1 MKLQLYF
8 ASRRSIRRFV
18 FTATMVLTIASIT
31 STLRAAAD
39 ADFSGRIEI
48 RLAGAVAQMKEG
60 QPPQPKFL
68 DVYAECDHGAWHDV
82 WAASN
87 EFNRAIHLG
96 RVDNAQVSADEIKL
110 KIDLDIGSDHW
121 VAGGLASYEIDLKRN
136 AKSDMLEGSYSG
148 RFEGPTSVFEPR
160 GKVSGRLLPP
170 VSIAAGFKPVQP
182 GEHPRLLF
190 RKADLPALREK
201 AKTPFGK
208 GVLALLEKSDDPV
221 ALGLL
226 YQLTGDKSYA
236 DRAKPQTIK
245 VMENRN
251 GGPFAL
257 GRFWGYRTSVVGT
270 AYDLC
275 YDAWEPEFREQVEN
289 YLDWILYKC
298 LHRLHRVGTVNWTP
312 GSNYTVVI
320 HAGNGLAALALD
332 GEKGPPPVEPLPPRT
347 EPLRIEAQADFRPGQ
362 NVPVVKFQAGA
373 FPSDWLYIGPFNQHV
388 LQHDHP
394 YFDYK
399 QPVDCLASIGG
410 VEGARPILGQ
420 KVTFKNQ
427 TLEWKPLSRAPNPEL
442 FEGVNQH
449 AGKMVIK
456 SHVLAGEHENT
467 HMFYYTVLDNQTP
480 SWFQFDGN
488 FYEGKCFIA
497 GKRIIHGEH
506 FFLGKGRFPLL
517 VPQVMADGEFSC
529 AFEFLPSSE
538 DQAKAFYADP
548 ARMASYN
555 KVKADYEDRLARW
568 KAQGEINLDW
578 RNDAEWLKRWNYL
591 CIRGGMGDG
600 GFQGEGEGYT
610 LECHH
615 VIHDY
620 AVAYENVFGRTLTG
634 QNDIGYFAPRY
645 IFTGIWTGE
654 DKAGRERCISQ
665 SFGGHGGGTIPAKY
679 LGRSIDLCPQ
689 VWKPV
694 VLWHWLKQLGVSA
707 ETMRTEE
714 GAKKAFT
721 GEQFSDGLS
730 LAEAF
735 IHYPLDID
743 PIAPDGVFPQ
753 VWEAKT
759 RGFYAFRNN
768 WKDGDQSIVAQIY
781 AKAGEDCG
789 WSQAEAGAFQI
800 YGLGHAWTSK
810 DNDSAGKEGS
820 RWLDNVV
827 MLPQD
832 PIDAWAHGR
841 VTFFQGDAKT
851 GGGSVSFDM
860 ARVYQF
866 VRRIGEG
873 KHSTTERYDGGIT
886 GLRAFAADFSGKSGV
901 PALFAVADKVN
912 GGGAKIWSFRLPPSG
927 RDGPDYKLNIDA
939 NTFTI
944 TYPDASLKATFVSS
958 KSVKIARVTGM
969 MKANPLSGIH
979 DAEVNAIHVTNGSE
993 TDGSFLA
1000 IITLQKGQAP
1010 PVKVEDRSAKV
1021 GTVTV
1026 SFDGTKIN
1034 VQ

>member
-1 MKLQLYF
+1 MMSRWHF
-8 ASRRSIRRFV
+8 VSRRSAERFI
-18 FTATMVLTIASIT
+18 FAALVLLANASAV
-31 STLRAAAD
+31 SRLQAAAET
-39 ADFSGRIEI
+39 DFSGRIEI
-48 RLAGAVAQMKEG
+48 RLAGALAQMKAG

-68 DVYAECDHGAWHDV
+68 DVYAECDHGTWHDV
-82 WAASN
+82 WGASN

-96 RVDNAQVSADEIKL
+96 RVSNAQVSAEEIKL
-110 KIDLDIGSDHW
+110 KIDLTIGSDHW
-121 VAGGLASYEIDLKRN
+121 VPGGPASYEIDLKRD
-136 AKSDMLEGSYSG
+136 ARSDTLDGSFSG
-148 RFEGPTSVFEPR
+148 RFEGPLSVFESN

-170 VSIAAGFKPVQP
+170 VSIAPGFQPVQP

-190 RKADLPALREK
+190 RKADLPALRAK
-201 AKTPFGK
+201 AGTPFGK
-208 GVLALLEKSDDPV
+208 GLLALLEKSDDPV
-221 ALGLL
+221 ALGLM

-236 DRAKPQTIK
+236 GRAKPETLK

-298 LHRLHRVGTVNWTP
+298 LHRMHRVGTVNWTP

-320 HAGNGLAALALD
+320 HAGNGMAALALE
-332 GEKGPPPVEPLPPRT
+332 GEKGPAPVEPLPPRT
-347 EPLRIEAQADFRPGQ
+347 EPLRIDAPADFTPGE

-373 FPSDWLYIGPFNQHV
+373 FPTEWLYIGPFSQHV
-388 LQHDHP
+388 LQHEHP

-410 VEGARPILGQ
+410 VEGARPTSGD

-427 TLEWKPLSRAPNPEL
+427 TLEWKPLSRAANPEL
-442 FEGVNQH
+442 FESINQH
-449 AGKMVIK
+449 AGKMIIK
-456 SHVLAGEHENT
+456 SHILAKEHENT
-467 HMFYYTVLDNQTP
+467 QLFYYTVLDNQTP
-480 SWFQFDGN
+480 GWFQFDGN
-488 FYEGKCFIA
+488 FYEGKCFVA
-497 GKRIIHGEH
+497 GQRIVNGEH

-517 VPQVMADGEFSC
+517 VPQAMADGEFSC

-538 DQAKAFYADP
+538 DQAKVFFADP
-548 ARMASYN
+548 ARLASYQ
-555 KVKADYEDRLARW
+555 KVKREYEDKLATW
-568 KAQGEINLDW
+568 KAQGGVNRDW
-578 RNDAEWLKRWNYL
+578 HDDAGQLNCWNYL
-591 CIRGGMGDG
+591 NLRGGMGDG

-620 AVAYENVFGRTLTG
+620 AIAYKNVFGRSVTG

-645 IFTGIWTGE
+645 IFTGVWTGDE
-654 DKAGRERCISQ
+654 KAGRERCISQ

-679 LGRSIDLCPQ
+679 LGRSIDLCPPE
-689 VWKPV
+689 WKPV

-707 ETMRTEE
+707 ETIRTED
-714 GAKKAFT
+714 GAKKAFA

-735 IHYPLDID
+735 IHYPLEMN
-743 PIAPDGVFPQ
+743 PVAPDGVFPH

-759 RGFYAFRNN
+759 RGFCAFRNN

-789 WSQAEAGAFQI
+789 WSQAEAGTFQI

-810 DNDSAGKEGS
+810 DNDSGGKEGS

-827 MLPQD
+827 MMPQD

-841 VTFFQGDAKT
+841 VTNSRGDAQS
-851 GGGSVSFDM
+851 GSGSVSFDLGQ
-860 ARVYQF
+860 VYRF
-866 VRRIGEG
+866 IRKVGEG
-873 KHSTTERYDGGIT
+873 KSSRTEQYDGGVT
-886 GLRAFAADFSGKSGV
+886 AVRAFAADFSGKSGT
-901 PALFAVADKVN
+901 PALFAVADRVT
-912 GGGAKIWSFRLPPSG
+912 GGGEKIWTWRLPPSG
-927 RDGPDYKLNIDA
+927 RNGPDYKLDIASD
-939 NTFTI
+939 TFTI
-944 TYPDASLKATFVSS
+944 TYPDASLKVTFVSRTP
-958 KSVKIARVTGM
+958 VKIAHVTGT

-979 DAEVNAIHVTNGSE
+979 DVEVNAIHVTNDAR
-993 TDGSFLA
+993 TDGNFLA
-1000 IITLQKGQAP
+1000 IITLQTADAP
-1010 PVKVEDRSAKV
+1010 SVKTVDGNARV
-1021 GTVTV
+1021 GNATVN
-1026 SFDGTKIN
+1026 FDGEKIT
-1034 VQ
+1034 VR